1 MDLSDQLQEIRSG
14 REGGGLG
21 YEGGSAYPSAVVH
34 LLDSKVNCGLPD
46 ATPPERFDDLSIP
59 KERREHT

>member
-1 MDLSDQLQEIRSG
+1 MDLSDQLEEIRSG
-14 REGGGLG
+14 REGGLG

-34 LLDSKVNCGLPD
+34 LLDGKVNCGLPD

-59 KERREHT
+59 KER